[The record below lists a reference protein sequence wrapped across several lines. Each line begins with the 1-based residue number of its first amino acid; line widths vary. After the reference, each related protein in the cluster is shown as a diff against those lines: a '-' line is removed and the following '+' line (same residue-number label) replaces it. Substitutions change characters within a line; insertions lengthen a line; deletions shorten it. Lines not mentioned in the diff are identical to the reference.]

1 MNYEKAVYFV
11 TKEKKVQ
18 HIGFTTPLSQIH
30 LLESQELL
38 EQHGFKEDPSLTR
51 KTSDSVY
58 MFSSFLPESVIDI
71 WLGQILNERLK
82 FKNLEKEKENK
93 NKKRKKEK
101 KERKG
106 KERKSPKSQKTCKNS
121 KKKSQ

>member
-18 HIGFTTPLSQIH
+18 HIGFTTPLSQMH
-30 LLESQELL
+30 LLESRELL
-38 EQHGFKEDPSLTR
+38 EQHGFRENPSLIR

-71 WLGQILNERLK
+71 WFGQILNERLK
-82 FKNLEKEKENK
+82 FKNLEREKEKRG
-93 NKKRKKEK
+93 KKD
-101 KERKG
+101 RKG
-106 KERKSPKSQKTCKNS
+106 KERQKRKRKRKLKES
-121 KKKSQ
+121 KTLQEQ